1 MRLLR
6 LIRVSSYPAI
16 YDESYDAEAPKLKA
30 LKQIINLIDPKEKII
45 IWTNFVKTSNCILK
59 ELTSYGAVL
68 INGEQE
74 VEKEI
79 KLLSG
84 FKKIQRRI
92 LIATYGTAKEGLT
105 LTVSNH
111 AIFLRETLVYLII
124 SNQDRIHRISQEKS
138 QIFTIFLQNSAE
150 DWLEALV
157 HKRERSCIC
166 TRRHK

>member
-1 MRLLR
+1 MDEKQRVIYEKVRKDISIEIIKDGRLQIDEFNFVAVRLLR
-6 LIRVSSYPAI
+6 LIQVSSYPAI

-74 VEKEI
+74 VRKEI

-84 FKKIQRRI
+84 LKKIQR
-92 LIATYGTAKEGLT
+92 
-105 LTVSNH
+105 
-111 AIFLRETLVYLII
+111 
-124 SNQDRIHRISQEKS
+124 
-138 QIFTIFLQNSAE
+138 
-150 DWLEALV
+150 
-157 HKRERSCIC
+157 
-166 TRRHK
+166 